1 MEQSFASITSDILN
15 YNKNILELLN
25 KLETI
30 TTSTQQNV
38 SVAFSDGNTDVLYNI
53 PSIGYLIS
61 EIQRLDISLKSIY
74 AMNGN
79 DSYIQ
84 TSNSN
89 TFRKIILVNLN
100 TEPKN
105 IGSLNQISTF
115 VKSNNSFF
123 DGLLDP
129 LLSVNISLKDKIGT
143 AIRKVLVRRYIIDFD
158 KDSNGEFTVASN
170 NAISSFD
177 SLYKSKNNIGYSDFI
192 NWYKTIGG
200 VYNPNEP
207 YYDENMLDISPNRLL
222 YNGYFSVKQ
231 IEVDDINKKVW
242 YFLDKLTYY
251 NNIDN
256 STLTLKIDDELLLNK
271 EFSNSRYKVVEISY
285 ANSLPM
291 VRFQQIEGIE
301 EIPVLTSALKI
312 NSIVDYTQNV
322 NVSIGYDERCIIF
335 VKAFDTNSNIL
346 SSDWSLG
353 TGFYTSD
360 LNLLS
365 DDSENGKN
373 MNIFYSETVN
383 DYSKV
388 LSDLVSRK
396 KPVAL
401 GVKPNAPILT
411 TDNFKVVQ
419 INKHITDSIDIR
431 ELNNKYSYQKQ
442 LQSEIKQLS
451 VTINDKKKSDNVSVA
466 DISKIINLRDA
477 KNLTYQTVIGE
488 TLNIS
493 KTISKLDPP
502 IYHVRGFW
510 NFPNIIKEQE
520 IVKFEIQYK
529 SISSDLSEN
538 TNLTIKL
545 DSANAVY
552 SNWTTVNSD
561 VRKRVYDKSN
571 NTFTWQ
577 IQDVSDADTPNIN
590 QLDIPIKKGET
601 LLIRIRS
608 ISEVGYPDSILESD
622 WSNIIEVK
630 FPDNLSNVLDDS
642 EFILKA
648 ASQEELVVN
657 MKNELNDVI
666 THVDNSVVIG
676 NTTFY
681 HTPDKI
687 LSGFKDMNS
696 IDMSLFDY
704 LKQLTN
710 EITSLKEQINK
721 TLGILTI
728 SIFRGNVETIINSDV
743 ENTFTIECE
752 DYLTKYVGDAN
763 GKSGRIYDNTI
774 YTIKDFSLRIKNS
787 SADSPLSLLTTRSN
801 TYNSFYSPDVPQNFW
816 VNERDEL
823 QFVNSSGKTNC
834 QINNQFLWQV
844 NYVEQTETTTVRTA
858 SDIKNDFISMNNNSL
873 VDVLSSTEYNLGYNT
888 NTLLSFNSYN
898 NSLIDYEKWSEKT
911 PSIVSNNK
919 LLTTI
924 HPVVQNLEYLI
935 DRSSEMNKIVKPQD
949 YITIPI
955 NIYFKMNSI
964 NPDSGDGANYDYV
977 NLNSLTTSV
986 RHVKRVKFYLENK
999 AENKA
1004 FIFTI
1009 KFNIN
1014 RNKVSV
1020 GRFISEPSLYQPSGD
1035 VFAIGKNN

>member
-1 MEQSFASITSDILN
+1 MEQSFASITSDIIN

-30 TTSTQQNV
+30 TNSAQSSV
-38 SVAFSDGNTDVLYNI
+38 SVSFSDGKTDILYNI
-53 PSIGYLIS
+53 PTIGYLTS
-61 EIQRLDISLKSIY
+61 EIQRLDSSLKSIY
-74 AMNGN
+74 SIDGN
-79 DSYIQ
+79 ESYIQ

-89 TFRKIILVNLN
+89 LFRKIILVNLN
-100 TEPKN
+100 KEPKN
-105 IGSLNQISTF
+105 ISSLNQITSF

-129 LLSVNISLKDKIGT
+129 LLSVSISLKDKIGT
-143 AIRKVLVRRYIIDFD
+143 EIRKVLVRRYIIDFD
-158 KDSNGEFTVASN
+158 KDVNGNYTTAAT

-177 SLYKSKNNIGYSDFI
+177 SFYKSKVNIGYNDFI

-207 YYDENMLDISPNRLL
+207 YYDETLLDVSPNRLL

-231 IEVDDINKKVW
+231 VQVDDINKKIW
-242 YFLDKLTYY
+242 YYLDKLSYY
-251 NNIDN
+251 NNIDG
-256 STLTLKIDDELLLNK
+256 STLTLKVDDELLLNK

-285 ANSLPM
+285 ANTLPM
-291 VRFQQIEGIE
+291 VRFQQVEGIE

-312 NSIVDYTQNV
+312 NSVIDYTQTV

-335 VKAFDTNSNIL
+335 IKAFDTNSNIL

-353 TGFYTSD
+353 TGFYTND
-360 LNLLS
+360 LNLTS
-365 DDSENGKN
+365 GDSENGKN
-373 MNIFYSETVN
+373 MTIFYSETVN
-383 DYSKV
+383 DYGKV

-411 TDNFKVVQ
+411 DTNFKVVQ
-419 INKHITDSIDIR
+419 INKHVTDSVDIK
-431 ELNNKYSYQKQ
+431 ELNKKYSYQKQ
-442 LQSEIKQLS
+442 LQSEIKQLTT
-451 VTINDKKKSDNVSVA
+451 TINDRKKIDGVGTA

-493 KTISKLDPP
+493 KTISKIDAP

-510 NFPNIIKEQE
+510 NFPSIIKEQE
-520 IVKFEIQYK
+520 IVKFQIQYK

-545 DSANAVY
+545 DDSNAIY
-552 SNWTTVNSD
+552 SNWTTINSD
-561 VRKRVYDKSN
+561 VRKRIYNKSA
-571 NTFTWQ
+571 NTFTWE

-601 LLIRIRS
+601 LLIRIKS
-608 ISEVGYPDSILESD
+608 ISEVGFPDSILESD
-622 WSNIIEVK
+622 WSNTIEVK

-648 ASQEELVVN
+648 ATQEELVVN
-657 MKNELNDVI
+657 MKNELQEVI
-666 THVDNSVVIG
+666 THVDDGVTIG
-676 NTTFY
+676 NTVFLHKT
-681 HTPDKI
+681 DKI
-687 LSGFKDMNS
+687 LSGFKDANS
-696 IDMSLFDY
+696 IDMSLFDF

-710 EITSLKEQINK
+710 EIATLKEQINK
-721 TLGILTI
+721 TLGILTV

-787 SADSPLSLLTTRSN
+787 SVDSPLSLLTNRNN
-801 TYNSFYSPDVPQNFW
+801 TYNGFYSSDVPQNFW

-823 QFVNSSGKTNC
+823 QFINSTGKTNC

-844 NYVEQTETTTVRTA
+844 NYVEKTETTIVKTSA
-858 SDIKNDFISMNNNSL
+858 DIKNDFISMNDNSL
-873 VDVLSSTEYNLGYNT
+873 VGVLSSIEYNLGYNT

-898 NSLIDYEKWSEKT
+898 NSLIDYDKWCEKT

-964 NPDSGDGANYDYV
+964 NPNSGDGLNYDYI
-977 NLNSLTTSV
+977 NLNNVTTSV
-986 RHVKRVKFYLENK
+986 RHVKRIKFYLENK

-1035 VFAIGKNN
+1035 VFAIAKK